1 MNGLRVGEKP
11 ALAVFAFEEND
22 DATAERKL
30 GSTISDMM
38 VTILSKGNRYRLY
51 ERAQLDKVLSE
62 QALGQSGAIEPQT
75 AVEVGKLIGVNI
87 VLVGSI
93 SKLDDRFELDAR
105 IIEAG
110 SGEIRQAANSSVK
123 DEEKLREAVNELA
136 EKLTT
141 D

>member
-1 MNGLRVGEKP
+1 V
-11 ALAVFAFEEND
+11 A
-22 DATAERKL
+22 
-30 GSTISDMM
+30 
-38 VTILSKGNRYRLY
+38 
-51 ERAQLDKVLSE
+51 
-62 QALGQSGAIEPQT
+62 
-75 AVEVGKLIGVNI
+75 VGKLIGVNI